1 MRPVNPTSRLFKPPL
16 SMNLVLGIG
25 LAMVG
30 AMIALLKRA

>member
-1 MRPVNPTSRLFKPPL
+1 MRPVNPTSRVFKLPL
-16 SMNLVLGIG
+16 SVNLVLGIG